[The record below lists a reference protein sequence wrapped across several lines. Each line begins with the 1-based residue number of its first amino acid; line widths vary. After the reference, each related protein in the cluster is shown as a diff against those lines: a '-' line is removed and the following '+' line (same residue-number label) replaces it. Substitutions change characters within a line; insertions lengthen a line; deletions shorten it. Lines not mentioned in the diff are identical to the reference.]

1 MNGRRYVAANELNGK
16 VTRSIDLHARAASN
30 PELVARVAELLA
42 AFWDPAKE
50 FRAPDDST
58 SSEAH
63 ARALL
68 GILAAGGPA
77 ADAMGYLRRAEE
89 AALGTPRTSGRER
102 WAIATVIERW
112 SWGRDPLPAHGR
124 DAPVRALLASSEN
137 EPAT

>member
-1 MNGRRYVAANELNGK
+1 M
-16 VTRSIDLHARAASN
+16 TRPIDLHARAAAN
-30 PELVARVAELLA
+30 PELVARVAEVLA
-42 AFWDPAKE
+42 AYWDPAHE

-63 ARALL
+63 ARAVL

-77 ADAMGYLRRAEE
+77 ADVMGYLRRAEA
-89 AALGTPRTSGRER
+89 AALDTPCTSGRER

-124 DAPVRALLASSEN
+124 DAPVPALRASTDNA
-137 EPAT
+137 PAT

>member
-1 MNGRRYVAANELNGK
+1 MAASTLNGK
-16 VTRSIDLHARAASN
+16 VTRPIDLHARAADN

-42 AFWDPAKE
+42 AFWDSSEE

-58 SSEAH
+58 SSASH
-63 ARALL
+63 ARAVL

-77 ADAMGYLRRAEE
+77 ADVMGYLRRAE
-89 AALGTPRTSGRER
+89 AATLSEPRTTGRER
-102 WAIATVIERW
+102 WAIASVIERW

-137 EPAT
+137 TPAT

>member
-1 MNGRRYVAANELNGK
+1 M
-16 VTRSIDLHARAASN
+16 TRPIDLHARAADN

-42 AFWDPAKE
+42 TYWDPDEE

-63 ARALL
+63 ARAVL

-77 ADAMGYLRRAEE
+77 ADVMGYFRRAE
-89 AALGTPRTSGRER
+89 AATLSEPRTTGRER
-102 WAIATVIERW
+102 WAIASVIERW

-124 DAPVRALLASSEN
+124 DAPVPALLASSEN
-137 EPAT
+137 NPAT